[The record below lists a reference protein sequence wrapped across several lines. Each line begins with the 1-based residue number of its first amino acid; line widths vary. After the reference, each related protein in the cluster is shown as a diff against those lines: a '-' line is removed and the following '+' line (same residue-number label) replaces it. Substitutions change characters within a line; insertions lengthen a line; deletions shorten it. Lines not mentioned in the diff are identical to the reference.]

1 VATDTSRKR
10 TKDKLKEE
18 MRMPC
23 NINKY
28 DPLTSTYT
36 PVARG
41 IHILGT
47 LALEKYHDLFESLDK
62 DQQVLLRSIFENS
75 FCGQS
80 GGGSPTLVYLDNQK
94 ARESICAC
102 WRDYDGKCDPRNRQ
116 WGKGGKT

>member
-1 VATDTSRKR
+1 
-10 TKDKLKEE
+10 

-23 NINKY
+23 DINKY

-75 FCGQS
+75 FCGQN
-80 GGGSPTLVYLDNQK
+80 GGSSPTMIYLDNRK
-94 ARESICAC
+94 ARETVCAC
-102 WRDYDGKCDPRNRQ
+102 WRDYDGKCDPRNKQ
-116 WGKGGKT
+116 WGKKGGKT

>member
-1 VATDTSRKR
+1 MSCD
-10 TKDKLKEE
+10 
-18 MRMPC
+18 
-23 NINKY
+23 INKY

-41 IHILGT
+41 IHILGA

-75 FCGQS
+75 FCGQN
-80 GGGSPTLVYLDNQK
+80 GVGSPTMVYLDNQK
-94 ARESICAC
+94 PRESICEC

-116 WGKGGKT
+116 WGKKGGKT